1 MLKLK
6 NSAMDKKRLKNNY
19 YLIGVLLFVV
29 INFSCKKSPTE
40 PPSPPI
46 QEIRDTLT
54 VALKSYSHRSV
65 TLALHTTAY
74 YKTSSLKVIR
84 ILNGTETVLAN
95 YSNAIGD
102 TLLFDDDG
110 GKGLYQD
117 TSYTYYALRID
128 TLGIAKDT
136 SNTLTVK
143 TLGLTTHEYDW
154 QTTTIGVWQSV
165 LVDVWGT
172 DENNIYAVGNVKL
185 AEGNLGLFNWDGVN
199 WKGIKEV
206 GGDAIWGSSS
216 DDIWV
221 AGGGVF
227 HFNGNEWKR
236 IDATT
241 SGNQVI
247 ALNQVFYDNKPY
259 STIWGNSCTDVY
271 FGSQRGTIVH
281 WDGKNTTV
289 VYTKSENFIIQNIH
303 GSSTTNIWAV
313 GTEYYSPWRN
323 LVLHFNGTTWK
334 EITNL
339 PDETFF
345 PSGVYVLNEKEIYIC
360 GESGLV
366 YGNENGWKEISIPGN
381 AALSKIKGING
392 NDIFLTG
399 HFNSLYHYNG
409 KDWHWFDELYK
420 PQGGFLRGVFPI
432 SDKVYTVGHDE
443 NFNALILTGKKRSSK

>member
-1 MLKLK
+1 MNTETIKVKHFISTVLV
-6 NSAMDKKRLKNNY
+6 
-19 YLIGVLLFVV
+19 GFVLL
-29 INFSCKKSPTE
+29 NLSCKKSPTE
-40 PPSPPI
+40 PPSPPT

-54 VALKSYSHRSV
+54 ITLKTYSHRSV
-65 TLALHTTAY
+65 MLALHTTAY
-74 YKTSSLKVIR
+74 YKTASIKVIR
-84 ILNGTETVLAN
+84 TLNGTETVLAN
-95 YSNAIGD
+95 YYNSISD
-102 TLLFDDDG
+102 TLIFDDDG

-117 TSYTYYALRID
+117 TSYTYYAVRLD

-154 QTTTIGVWQSV
+154 STTSTGVWQSE
-165 LVDVWGT
+165 LVDIWGT
-172 DENNIYAVGNVKL
+172 DENNIYAVG
-185 AEGNLGLFNWDGVN
+185 GVRLN
-199 WKGIKEV
+199 NTTYGIMKWNNTEWAPVQV
-206 GGDAIWGSSS
+206 GGGMYAITGFS
-216 DDIWV
+216 DNDIWV
-221 AGGGVF
+221 VGEAVQHYDGK
-227 HFNGNEWKR
+227 EWKR
-236 IDATT
+236 LDAMS
-241 SGNQVI
+241 SGNQEFP
-247 ALNQVFYDNKPY
+247 LNQIFYDNKPY
-259 STIWGNSCTDVY
+259 NSIWGNSGTDVY

-323 LVLHFNGTTWK
+323 LVLHFNGTTWT

-345 PSGVYVLNEKEIYIC
+345 PSGVYVLNDKEVYIC
-360 GESGLV
+360 GESGLL
-366 YGNENGWKEISIPGN
+366 YGNESGWKEISLPGN
-381 AALSKIKGING
+381 AALSKIKGIHG

-409 KDWHWFDELYK
+409 EDWHWYNELYN

-432 SDKVYTVGHDE
+432 ADKVYTVGHDE